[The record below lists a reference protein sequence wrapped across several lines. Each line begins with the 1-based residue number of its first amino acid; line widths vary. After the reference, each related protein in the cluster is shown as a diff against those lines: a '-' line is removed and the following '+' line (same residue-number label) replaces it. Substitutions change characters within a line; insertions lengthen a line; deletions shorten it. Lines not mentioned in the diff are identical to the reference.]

1 MRLIALSAVLSAA
14 TAYHA
19 SLSPE
24 RMTQHHAGVVMMAK
38 SKKDPRVWLPQRS
51 SPFAREVDV
60 ALQLVSRAAAGLV
73 KEGVSLQVANAAAQ
87 ALVCDGINSEFADDV
102 VVASE
107 DAATCDGDA
116 QKAALELINELGATT
131 PCVNAY
137 EPPYPDAVKATEL
150 SADTLTATLGKV
162 KGMTFGPE
170 RTWLLAPII
179 ETAQPA
185 ISLTLL
191 EFGRP
196 VVACVALPK
205 MPRNAMDGEKLL
217 RMTVS
222 FDGQSGAL
230 RPDDGVIMWAEE
242 NKGAYERSVAGLHG
256 TDVPVRVDRSLIGKR
271 DIASGQ
277 VTGVQDFADVTRCE
291 DSPHPSAASLAKA
304 LGMGEAVQ
312 PAGGPF
318 AYGLVARGEA
328 QTYFEL
334 PDAAENFDSHAW
346 AHAAGSLLVTEAGGL
361 VTDTSGNPLDFSVC
375 RDGAKLPPQVVGV
388 LATNKDV
395 HPDVVRQLGLASMEA
410 AAK

>member
-1 MRLIALSAVLSAA
+1 MRFLALSAVLSAA
-14 TAYHA
+14 TAYHVT
-19 SLSPE
+19 SLSAE
-24 RMTQHHAGVVMMAK
+24 RATRHHTVAMMAK

-87 ALVCDGINSEFADDV
+87 ALVCDGIHSEFADDV

-107 DAATCDGDA
+107 GAATCDGDA
-116 QKAALELINELGATT
+116 QKAALEIINELGATT
-131 PCVNAY
+131 PCVNSY
-137 EPPYPDAVKATEL
+137 EPPYPDAVRATEL
-150 SADTLTATLGKV
+150 SADTLTATLEKV

-196 VVACVALPK
+196 VMCAVALPK
-205 MPRNAMDGEKLL
+205 MPRNAMSGDKLL

-242 NKGAYERSVAGLHG
+242 NKGAYERSIAGDHG

-271 DIASGQ
+271 NIATGQ
-277 VTGVQDFADVTRCE
+277 VTGVQDFVGVTRCE
-291 DSPHPSAASLAKA
+291 DAAHPSAASLATA

-312 PAGGPF
+312 PSGGPF

-334 PDAAENFDSHAW
+334 PDAADNFDSHAW
-346 AHAAGSLLVTEAGGL
+346 AHAAGTLLVTEAGGL
-361 VTDTSGNPLDFSVC
+361 VTDTSGNPLDFSLC
-375 RDGAKLPPQVVGV
+375 RDGAKLPAHVVGV

-395 HPDVVRQLGLASMEA
+395 HPDVVRQLGLSSMEA